1 MTAAPIFPF
10 SLTKMKKLVKGNEAV
25 VIGALVA
32 GCDAYFGYPI
42 TPASEIAHSAAEY
55 FLKLKKI
62 FIQAECETAS
72 INMVFGAS
80 ACGLRVITA
89 SSGPG
94 ISLKQ
99 EGISFIAGC
108 ELPIVIID
116 VVRAG
121 PGLGNIGPEQGDYN
135 QVVKGGGHGNY
146 RCIVL
151 APNSVAEMY
160 HKTILAFDLA
170 DKYRI
175 PVYVLADATLGQMM
189 EPIDIVEIPT
199 GQVAK
204 DWKLDVTAGTND
216 NLLTSIF
223 LDYDDLEDL
232 ILRLA
237 AKYREI
243 EENEARA
250 EVYLA
255 DDAELVLTGYGIT
268 SRLLRTV
275 VDRMREEGHK
285 VGMVRPKTLW
295 PFPKQA
301 YYEQVNPTADF
312 LVVELSLGQ
321 FAEDVRLALPLRKVR
336 LFYRVGGNV
345 PTEEEIYVKAMECL
359 DNKWARR

>member
-1 MTAAPIFPF
+1 
-10 SLTKMKKLVKGNEAV
+10 MKKLVRGNEAV

-55 FLKLKKI
+55 FLKLGKI

-80 ACGLRVITA
+80 ASGLRVMTA

-99 EGISFIAGC
+99 EGVSFIAGC

-116 VVRAG
+116 VMRAG

-146 RCIVL
+146 RVIVL

-160 HKTILAFDLA
+160 QMTILAFELA

-199 GQVAK
+199 DTVTK
-204 DWKLDVTAGTND
+204 NWKLDTTQESND

-243 EENEARA
+243 EDNEALA
-250 EVYLA
+250 EIHLA
-255 DDAELVLTGYGIT
+255 EDADLVLTGYGIT

-275 VDRMREEGHK
+275 VDRMRAEGHK
-285 VGMVRPKTLW
+285 VGMVRPRTLW

-301 YYEQVNPTADF
+301 FFEHVNPKADF

-321 FAEDVRLALPLRKVR
+321 FAEDVRLALPLRKVD
-336 LFYRVGGNV
+336 LLYRVGGNV
-345 PTEEEIYVKAMECL
+345 PTEEEIYAKAMACL
-359 DNKWARR
+359 ETR